1 MTIGEALF
9 LALVLGAF
17 LAFAAPLAWVSWQ
30 SGKA

>member
-9 LALVLGAF
+9 LALVIGVF
-17 LAFAAPLAWVSWQ
+17 LTFATTLAWVSWQ

>member
-9 LALVLGAF
+9 LALVLGVF
-17 LAFAAPLAWVSWQ
+17 LAFATPLAWASWQ